1 MAWGFKKKREL
12 EYQKTGQAAALEVGD
27 LGADE
32 VYSGDADDFKA
43 SWELEDSGELKPEDA
58 FVNTASTNDLEPARE
73 P

>member
-27 LGADE
+27 LGALE
-32 VYSGDADDFKA
+32 VYGSDEDDFKA
-43 SWELEDSGELKPEDA
+43 SWELEPEDA